1 MSWATTKTNQNEA
14 SEEATTKYDADFY
27 RNLYAQGKTAR
38 GALRP
43 VRMALVGKENTT
55 KTGTALSLARA
66 GGNKGMIHILDFDS
80 SAENT
85 VDYVCDGDD
94 EVVVHRLFDELDE
107 SIFHEDNSTNWV
119 ALIDKVSWFV
129 SMIAEDA
136 KEGNVAAVIFDG
148 GSTFMKWCE
157 FAMSRILKE
166 RENAPIDMDSDRF
179 NQAEWRVRNK
189 LFKNTIQRVNALPVS
204 RVFFTFHLKDVKNY
218 VDLGNGTKGLM
229 KVGEKVDWVDGTQ
242 RLFSQQIFLERFMQ
256 KEDVAAGVKPD
267 PSLGPN
273 DWAVKGTIEEMKGRY
288 TEHLGET
295 HTIIEVRDGKVNWN
309 GLSFLTWEVKE

>member
-1 MSWATTKTNQNEA
+1 
-14 SEEATTKYDADFY
+14 
-27 RNLYAQGKTAR
+27 LYAQGKTAR
-38 GALRP
+38 GTLRP
-43 VRMALVGKENTT
+43 VRMALVGKENTC
-55 KTGTALSLARA
+55 KTGLSLSLARS
-66 GGNKGMIHILDFDS
+66 GGNDGMIHILDFDS

-85 VDYVCDGDD
+85 VDYVCDSD
-94 EVVVHRLFDELDE
+94 EDVIVHRLFDELDE

-204 RVFFTFHLKDVKNY
+204 RIFFTFHLKDVKNY

-229 KVGEKVDWVDGTQ
+229 KVGEKVDWVEGTQ
-242 RLFSQQIFLERFMQ
+242 RLFSQQIWLQRFMQ
-256 KEDVAAGVKPD
+256 KEDVAAGVQPD
-267 PSLGPN
+267 STLGPN

-295 HTIIEVRDGKVNWN
+295 NTVIEVKEGNVNWI
-309 GLSFLTWEVKE
+309 GLPFLTWEAKE